1 MDITSLMY
9 VLFLMGGGAIYY
21 CIPEGFRWKWLIL
34 LSFIFVYASSTFG
47 ALFILLTSGIVYFS
61 ARKIEKSSD
70 AQEKKRILL
79 MTMILCFSVL
89 IVLKYVVALP
99 IFEKHTV
106 LLDGAQQSVQEFVRM
121 YLFPVGISY
130 YTLQI
135 VSYLLDVYWERIQAE
150 QDYLKVLL
158 FTCYF
163 PQLVQGPISKYS
175 SLAPELFKQHPFE
188 WKNLKYGVQLMLW
201 GFFKKMV
208 IADRIGV
215 VVNNIFYS
223 GVAPQGFE
231 VVLGLFL
238 YGFQLYGNF
247 SGGIDV
253 IRGASECLGIQM
265 TENFKQPF
273 FSKSVSEFWR
283 RWHISLGRWMKDY
296 VFYPFSISKAMNKA
310 KKSLKKTIGRKNA
323 TKIVMAVANILV
335 FALVGIWHGLGTNNL
350 GWGLYYGLLL
360 ALGILLEDQCINW
373 KKKLK
378 INSSSQYWEIFSLV
392 RTFIFVTLGWAFDC
406 STSASGAIKLIVNII
421 SFKAPDFS
429 VVNMTTVELIVW
441 IAAIVILWYVD
452 ICHEKGRSLR
462 EELSKKNYWVQ
473 VFVWVVVIQMIACF
487 GRIPDAGGFIY
498 ENF

>member
-9 VLFLMGGGAIYY
+9 VLFLMVGGAIYY

-47 ALFILLTSGIVYFS
+47 VLFILLTSGIVYFS
-61 ARKIEKSSD
+61 ARKIEKTSD
-70 AQEKKRILL
+70 AQEKKRVLL

-175 SLAPELFKQHPFE
+175 ELAPELFKQHPFE

-273 FSKSVSEFWR
+273 SLNLSVS
-283 RWHISLGRWMKDY
+283 
-296 VFYPFSISKAMNKA
+296 
-310 KKSLKKTIGRKNA
+310 
-323 TKIVMAVANILV
+323 
-335 FALVGIWHGLGTNNL
+335 
-350 GWGLYYGLLL
+350 
-360 ALGILLEDQCINW
+360 
-373 KKKLK
+373 
-378 INSSSQYWEIFSLV
+378 
-392 RTFIFVTLGWAFDC
+392 
-406 STSASGAIKLIVNII
+406 SGADGI
-421 SFKAPDFS
+421 F
-429 VVNMTTVELIVW
+429 
-441 IAAIVILWYVD
+441 LW
-452 ICHEKGRSLR
+452 G
-462 EELSKKNYWVQ
+462 
-473 VFVWVVVIQMIACF
+473 
-487 GRIPDAGGFIY
+487 AG
-498 ENF
+498 